1 MESFKDIAPFYDVL
15 MQGVPYKMWANYYYL
30 LLSHHHL
37 NPEKLLDV
45 CCGTGT
51 LSEIFTKENFKVT
64 GFDLSAS
71 MIDEA
76 RKKAKKHQLDIQYY
90 VQDATRFELGQK
102 FDGAYSFFDSLNY
115 ILEPEDL
122 GQTFH
127 QVAKHLVAGGSFI
140 FDLNTAYA
148 FETKLFDQSDL
159 DPEEEVK
166 YQWRGDYDSQSL
178 QIKVKME
185 FWYQGHYFFEE
196 HRQRAH
202 PEFEVKSLLR
212 RAGFGEIKVYDS
224 YTLDR
229 AKKRSDRVHYV
240 AILEKPE

>member
-15 MQGVPYKMWANYYYL
+15 MQGVPYKMWANYYIL

-37 NPEKLLDV
+37 HPKKLLDV

-51 LSEIFTKENFKVT
+51 MAELFTKENFKVT
-64 GFDLSAS
+64 GFDLSSS

-76 RKKAKKHQLDIQYY
+76 QKKAKKHQLNIQYL
-90 VQDATRFELGQK
+90 VQDAVHFKLDQK

-122 GQTFH
+122 GLAFH
-127 QVAKHLVAGGSFI
+127 QVASHLHPGGSFI

-148 FETKLFDQSDL
+148 FETKLFDQSDV

-166 YQWRGDYDSQSL
+166 YRWKGNYDPQSL
-178 QIKVKME
+178 RIKVRME
-185 FWYQGHYFFEE
+185 FWYQGHYFIEE
-196 HRQRAH
+196 HDQRAH

-212 RAGFGEIKVYDS
+212 RAGFNEIKVYDS
-224 YTLDR
+224 YTLDS
-229 AKKRSDRVHYV
+229 AQKRSDRVHYV
-240 AILEKPE
+240 AILD